1 MKSLIIKL
9 TSHNVNKALIII
21 IIIEIINVFITIAII
36 IAIVIVIVIKII
48 IIKIIKTIEVI
59 KIEISLISLIEKS
72 AILTL
77 FTITLSKANRLLNL
91 ILIKIIISA
100 TII

>member
-9 TSHNVNKALIII
+9 TSYNANEALIII
-21 IIIEIINVFITIAII
+21 IIIETINALITITIIII
-36 IAIVIVIVIKII
+36 IAIKTI
-48 IIKIIKTIEVI
+48 IIKIIKIIEVI
-59 KIEISLISLIEKS
+59 KIEISLASLIKKNI
-72 AILTL
+72 ILIL
-77 FTITLSKANRLLNL
+77 FTITSSRANRLLNL